1 MNGFCPLGPCV
12 TTTDEIGDPHNLKL
26 KCIVNGITKQ
36 DSTTQQLVFD
46 TNKLVSWCSQFCT
59 LLPGDVI
66 LTGTPPGVG
75 VFMKPPQFLKVLF
88 LYHFPPCQ
96 HHFIQF
102 IIFLFFRKG
111 TWWNVALKRSD
122 PLKTKLFKKNFPRYI
137 DSFFLHSILI
147 SIIPYEMAMQV
158 EISAFV

>member
-26 KCIVNGITKQ
+26 KCIVNGVTKQ

-46 TNKLVSWCSQFCT
+46 TNKLVAWCSQFCT

-75 VFMKPPQFLKVLF
+75 VFMKPPQFLKVLYNF
-88 LYHFPPCQ
+88 LSFFTLSASFHSIYNFS
-96 HHFIQF
+96 
-102 IIFLFFRKG
+102 FFRKG

-122 PLKTKLFKKNFPRYI
+122 PLRTKLFKKNFPRYI
-137 DSFFLHSILI
+137 DSFFSTFYSHINYTL
-147 SIIPYEMAMQV
+147 
-158 EISAFV
+158 

>member
-12 TTTDEIGDPHNLKL
+12 TTTDEISDPHNLKL
-26 KCIVNGITKQ
+26 KCIVNGVTKQ

-75 VFMKPPQFLKVLF
+75 VFMKPPQFLKVLYNF
-88 LYHFPPCQ
+88 L
-96 HHFIQF
+96 
-102 IIFLFFRKG
+102 
-111 TWWNVALKRSD
+111 
-122 PLKTKLFKKNFPRYI
+122 
-137 DSFFLHSILI
+137 SFFTLSASLHSIYNFSFYFQKGDVVECCI
-147 SIIPYEMAMQV
+147 EKIGSIKNQIV
-158 EISAFV
+158 

>member
-46 TNKLVSWCSQFCT
+46 TNKLVAWCSQFCT

-88 LYHFPPCQ
+88 FYHFSPCQ

-102 IIFLFFRKG
+102 TIFHFFQKG
-111 TWWNVALKRSD
+111 DVVECCIEKIGSI
-122 PLKTKLFKKNFPRYI
+122 KNKI
-137 DSFFLHSILI
+137 
-147 SIIPYEMAMQV
+147 V
-158 EISAFV
+158 

>member
-26 KCIVNGITKQ
+26 KCIVNGVTKQ

-75 VFMKPPQFLKVLF
+75 VFMKPPQFLKVLYNF
-88 LYHFPPCQ
+88 L
-96 HHFIQF
+96 
-102 IIFLFFRKG
+102 
-111 TWWNVALKRSD
+111 
-122 PLKTKLFKKNFPRYI
+122 
-137 DSFFLHSILI
+137 SFFTLSASFHSIYNFSFSERGRGGMLH
-147 SIIPYEMAMQV
+147 
-158 EISAFV
+158 